1 MRFRKGFALPVM
13 VGYVVF
19 AVTARGQATNT
30 TNESNN
36 PVTPKTQI
44 LLQNYLMPAP
54 YGYEGRTADQELLR
68 LYWPVM
74 IFGVQNIVRIYQPIY
89 TKPLFPNGRNV
100 GLGDTTVFDLALH
113 KVGKFTLGAGPLLVL
128 PVASHSNMGDG
139 KWQAGPAGTVVT
151 ERSWGLVG
159 TVITYQHSFSG
170 YGSRPP
176 AELLSVQPLVHYNF
190 KKGYYLRSSGIW
202 NFDYGNHVSVIPIG
216 FGAGKVS
223 TLRSGIVMNLY
234 LEPQHAVH
242 HTGIGAPIWQIL
254 TAVTFQFP
262 NRPK

>member
-113 KVGKFTLGAGPLLVL
+113 KVGKFTLGAGPLLVCPSRATAIWAMGNGKPAL
-128 PVASHSNMGDG
+128 P
-139 KWQAGPAGTVVT
+139 
-151 ERSWGLVG
+151 GL
-159 TVITYQHSFSG
+159 
-170 YGSRPP
+170 
-176 AELLSVQPLVHYNF
+176 
-190 KKGYYLRSSGIW
+190 W
-202 NFDYGNHVSVIPIG
+202 
-216 FGAGKVS
+216 
-223 TLRSGIVMNLY
+223 
-234 LEPQHAVH
+234 
-242 HTGIGAPIWQIL
+242 
-254 TAVTFQFP
+254 
-262 NRPK
+262 

>member
-1 MRFRKGFALPVM
+1 M
-13 VGYVVF
+13 
-19 AVTARGQATNT
+19 
-30 TNESNN
+30 
-36 PVTPKTQI
+36 
-44 LLQNYLMPAP
+44 
-54 YGYEGRTADQELLR
+54 
-68 LYWPVM
+68 
-74 IFGVQNIVRIYQPIY
+74 
-89 TKPLFPNGRNV
+89 
-100 GLGDTTVFDLALH
+100 
-113 KVGKFTLGAGPLLVL
+113 
-128 PVASHSNMGDG
+128 
-139 KWQAGPAGTVVT
+139 
-151 ERSWGLVG
+151 G

-176 AELLSVQPLVHYNF
+176 AEVLSVQPLVHYNF